1 MRAERAGSGQRR
13 QRWAPSRKLCL
24 YLAAGWSLLGAGA
37 CVTTFYI
44 ASVPSV
50 LLPGGKDVSSLAFFS
65 ATAVTAWIVPVCTL
79 IPVPLLIAGRV
90 YLLHATT
97 GKSHWADVWTV
108 LASAAVLLEAFFWVR
123 LVRFLRR
130 PEAGLTFS
138 WHAADFAVGFLALG
152 AIMVAALITASRSA
166 GVDAGDGLAHRAPSS

>member
-1 MRAERAGSGQRR
+1 MRAFEKDAAADKRA
-13 QRWAPSRKLCL
+13 KLIDKL
-24 YLAAGWSLLGAGA
+24 LASPEYAE
-37 CVTTFYI
+37 Y
-44 ASVPSV
+44 
-50 LLPGGKDVSSLAFFS
+50 
-65 ATAVTAWIVPVCTL
+65 
-79 IPVPLLIAGRV
+79 
-90 YLLHATT
+90 
-97 GKSHWADVWTV
+97 WADVWTV
-108 LASAAVLLEAFFWVR
+108 RASAAVLLEAFFWVR